1 MEKDKVGRF
10 GKLRYLSL
18 STRKDVFIFDMSYF
32 GVDGFRWGL
41 SSVLGIDYRNSELIN
56 IKRDGRFSDAFVYS

>member
-1 MEKDKVGRF
+1 MENDMVGRF

-41 SSVLGIDYRNSELIN
+41 SSVLGILAVISSIGILFGTN
-56 IKRDGRFSDAFVYS
+56 IY

>member
-1 MEKDKVGRF
+1 MENDVVGRF

-41 SSVLGIDYRNSELIN
+41 SSVLGILAVISSIGILFGTN
-56 IKRDGRFSDAFVYS
+56 IY

>member
-41 SSVLGIDYRNSELIN
+41 SSVLGIDYRN
-56 IKRDGRFSDAFVYS
+56 

>member
-1 MEKDKVGRF
+1 MEGAEDGRF
-10 GKLRYLSL
+10 GKLLYLSL

-41 SSVLGIDYRNSELIN
+41 SSVLGMLLLVSIRIYLKAPVSVIHCL
-56 IKRDGRFSDAFVYS
+56 F